1 VVLRNFTYEVGMTR
15 RHTRIFFVAGTSIF
29 AALFI
34 GLTIHSH
41 TKFGELTHADAITP
55 EVIAG
60 KHVWHRKNCINCHTL
75 LGEGAYY
82 APDLTKIAQHR
93 GEAYLRAFLRDPSKY
108 YSEERHGR
116 LMPNP
121 NLSEEQ
127 ITSVIAFLGWVSR
140 IDNQNWPPRPIL
152 VTAASPQ
159 GIVLGTAAPGAASA
173 EPVALGEALFARTPP
188 ACFGC
193 HSLQQGVILVGP
205 SLAGLATRTESLLGG
220 GGYRG
225 TAKTLQEYIR
235 ESITRPHAHV
245 VPGQTFSVGGQS
257 IMPAY
262 DSILKPDE
270 IEHLVAY
277 LATFK

>member
-1 VVLRNFTYEVGMTR
+1 MNKRQTR
-15 RHTRIFFVAGTSIF
+15 AFFLGSTG
-29 AALFI
+29 LFSLVFLA
-34 GLTIHSH
+34 LTIDSH
-41 TKFGELTHADAITP
+41 RQFATLTHADQITP
-55 EVIAG
+55 EVVAG

-93 GEAYLRAFLRDPSKY
+93 GEAYLRQFLRDPSKY

-121 NLSEEQ
+121 KLSDDQ
-127 ITSVIAFLGWVSR
+127 ISAVIAFLTWVSN

-159 GIVLGTAAPGAASA
+159 GIVLGTPAPGAASA
-173 EPVALGEALFARTPP
+173 DPVALGEAVFKRSPP

-193 HSLQQGVILVGP
+193 HALQQGVTLVGP
-205 SLAGLATRTESLLGG
+205 SLAGLVTRTNALLGSPDYKG
-220 GGYRG
+220 A
-225 TAKTLQEYIR
+225 AKTPEEYIR
-235 ESITRPHAHV
+235 ESIVNPNGYL

-257 IMPAY
+257 IMPPLA
-262 DSILKPDE
+262 SVLKPEE
-270 IEHLVAY
+270 IDQLVAY

>member
-1 VVLRNFTYEVGMTR
+1 MTR
-15 RHTRIFFVAGTSIF
+15 RQTRFFFIAGTTIF
-29 AALFI
+29 SAVFI
-34 GLTIHSH
+34 ALTIDSH
-41 TKFGELTHADAITP
+41 MRFGELTHADAITP
-55 EVIAG
+55 EVIEG

-93 GEAYLRAFLRDPSKY
+93 GEAYLRQFLQDPGRY
-108 YSEERHGR
+108 YSEEKHRR

-121 NLSEEQ
+121 NLTEQQ
-127 ITSVIAFLGWVSR
+127 ITAVIAFLTWVSR

-159 GIVLGTAAPGAASA
+159 GIVLGTTSPGAASSD
-173 EPVALGEALFARTPP
+173 PVALGEALFQRSPP

-193 HSLQQGVILVGP
+193 HSLQQGVVLVGP
-205 SLAGLATRTESLLGG
+205 SLAGLATRTPNLLQSPDYKGS
-220 GGYRG
+220 
-225 TAKTLQEYIR
+225 AKTLQDYIR
-235 ESITRPHAHV
+235 ESIMNPHAYV
-245 VPGQTFSVGGQS
+245 VPGPTFSAGGRS

-262 DSILKPDE
+262 DTVLKPEE
-270 IEHLVAY
+270 IDQLVAY

>member
-1 VVLRNFTYEVGMTR
+1 MTR
-15 RHTRIFFVAGTSIF
+15 RQTRIFFVAGTTIF
-29 AALFI
+29 ALIFI
-34 GLTIHSH
+34 ALTIDSH
-41 TKFGELTHADAITP
+41 MKFGKLTHADAITP
-55 EVIAG
+55 AVIEG

-93 GEAYLRAFLRDPSKY
+93 GEAYLRQFLRDPSKY

-121 NLSEEQ
+121 KLSDDQ
-127 ITSVIAFLGWVSR
+127 ISAVIAFLTWISN

-159 GIVLGTAAPGAASA
+159 GIVLGTPAPGAASA
-173 EPVALGEALFARTPP
+173 DPVALGEAVFKRSPP

-193 HSLQQGVILVGP
+193 HALQQGVTLVGP
-205 SLAGLATRTESLLGG
+205 SLAGLVTRTNALLGSPDYKG
-220 GGYRG
+220 A
-225 TAKTLQEYIR
+225 AKTPEEYIR
-235 ESITRPHAHV
+235 ESIVNPNSYL

-257 IMPAY
+257 IMPPLA
-262 DSILKPDE
+262 SVLKPDE
-270 IEHLVAY
+270 IDQLVAY